1 MASAPKDRCN
11 GLARTAKNTVDS
23 NCSAFLCIVKRFLM
37 ATVVTYLLVSNPEN
51 PDAVESHP
59 IIGEHGFERRPMG
72 EDDADDALPA
82 RKFAV
87 AHPLEDRADLE
98 APCRQLSASF
108 PEATVT
114 YCEVEERF
122 DHVEHL
128 RSIVFIDGQ
137 RAGDIEH
144 GYVFN
149 VGT

>member
-1 MASAPKDRCN
+1 
-11 GLARTAKNTVDS
+11 
-23 NCSAFLCIVKRFLM
+23 M
-37 ATVVTYLLVSNPEN
+37 ATVVTYLLVSNPDDPE
-51 PDAVESHP
+51 AVGSHP
-59 IIGEHGFERRPMG
+59 IIDEHGFEQRPIEKG
-72 EDDADDALPA
+72 EDEETLPA
-82 RKFAV
+82 LKFTV
-87 AHPLEDRADLE
+87 ANALEDRRGLE
-98 APCRQLSASF
+98 APCRKLSAAF

-128 RSIVFIDGQ
+128 RSTVFIDGK